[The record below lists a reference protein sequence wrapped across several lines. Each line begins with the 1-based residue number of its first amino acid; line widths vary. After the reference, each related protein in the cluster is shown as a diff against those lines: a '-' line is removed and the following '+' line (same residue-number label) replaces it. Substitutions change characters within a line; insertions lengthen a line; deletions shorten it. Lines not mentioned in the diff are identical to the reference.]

1 MCGKLTGWN
10 LQSRAGTKCFA
21 VNPIFF
27 LFRLP
32 RPATLVNCVVYDS
45 RIFFCQK
52 KNCRILHTTVS
63 RVFSHNTRRFSI
75 YHPYV
80 SILLNVI
87 QTCINVYTI
96 EVHGLGTRGPPTHQP
111 HNFAK
116 SFPPWSVG
124 SSSAPLWVTLTNCVL
139 CSANVFLSVLAY
151 FYVILLWLLQKNYVF
166 YVLVFRNSENLL
178 FLDYFL

>member
-10 LQSRAGTKCFA
+10 LQSRSGTKCFA
-21 VNPIFF
+21 VYPIFF
-27 LFRLP
+27 YLQIASTGNFSELRGIRL
-32 RPATLVNCVVYDS
+32 AEFLLS
-45 RIFFCQK
+45 E
-52 KNCRILHTTVS
+52 NCRILHTTVS
-63 RVFSHNTRRFSI
+63 RVFSHNTHRFST
-75 YHPYV
+75 YHPYT

-96 EVHGLGTRGPPTHQP
+96 EVHGLGTRGPPTHQQQ
-111 HNFAK
+111 NFAK

>member
-10 LQSRAGTKCFA
+10 LQSRSGTKCFA
-21 VNPIFF
+21 VYPIFF
-27 LFRLP
+27 YLQIASTVNFSELRGIRL
-32 RPATLVNCVVYDS
+32 ADFLLS
-45 RIFFCQK
+45 E
-52 KNCRILHTTVS
+52 NCRILHTTVL

-75 YHPYV
+75 YHPHV

-116 SFPPWSVG
+116 SFLPWSVG
-124 SSSAPLWVTLTNCVL
+124 SSSAPLWVTLTNRVL
-139 CSANVFLSVLAY
+139 CSANVFFSVLAY
-151 FYVILLWLLQKNYVF
+151 FYFILLWLLPKKLCF
-166 YVLVFRNSENLL
+166 FMFWCSEIVRTC
-178 FLDYFL
+178 YF